1 MNTNICSAL
10 SFLTE
15 SPAQDSRYSQ
25 HVPEIQGVTIV
36 LDPALIQIREALAQ
50 VPYITHIKNQDDYE
64 RALEL
69 MDELID
75 DYETNKQLT
84 QLLATSIER
93 WEDGAGEFTDFNK
106 ALASVEPGIAVLKTL
121 MIEYQLGVADLPELG
136 SKSNV
141 SKLLNTAKG
150 KKLTRQHIEA
160 LSKRFAVPP
169 ALFF

>member
-1 MNTNICSAL
+1 MLTTCSSL

-15 SPAQDSRYSQ
+15 YPAPDSRYSPRVQ
-25 HVPEIQGVTIV
+25 EKQGATIM
-36 LDPALIQIREALAQ
+36 LNPALVQIRAALAQ
-50 VPYITHIKNQDDYE
+50 VPYIAHINNQDDYE

-75 DYETNKQLT
+75 DYETNKQLI
-84 QLLATSIER
+84 QLLATSLER
-93 WEDGAGEFTDFNK
+93 WEDGAVEFADFNK
-106 ALASVEPGIAVLKTL
+106 ALAGVEPGIAVLKTL
-121 MIEYQLGVADLPELG
+121 MIQHRLGVADLPELG

-141 SKLLNTAKG
+141 SKLLNTAEG

-160 LSKRFAVPP
+160 LSKRFSVSP